1 MEKATL
7 SHSIVLVD
15 DDAAIR
21 DLYSSALIEA
31 GYSVTTAKDGEDG
44 LNKIKSKHPDLIILD
59 LMMPKMD
66 GREVLKTLKSDPTLN
81 KIPVVILSALIT
93 ELEKHDSMA
102 SGALDYIEKSDI
114 ESPDQL
120 VTKVKSVLGN

>member
-1 MEKATL
+1 MEKAL
-7 SHSIVLVD
+7 GSHSIVLVD

-21 DLYSSALIEA
+21 DLYSNALTDV

-44 LNKIKSKHPDLIILD
+44 LEKIKSKHPDLIILD

-66 GREVLKTLKSDPTLN
+66 GREVLKTLQADSNLK

-93 ELEKHDSMA
+93 ELEKHDSLA
-102 SGALDYIEKSDI
+102 SGALDYIEKSEI

-120 VTKVKSVLGN
+120 VSKVKTILGS

>member
-1 MEKATL
+1 MEKSL
-7 SHSIVLVD
+7 ESRSIVLVD

-21 DLYSSALIEA
+21 DLYSTALTQA

-44 LNKIKSKHPDLIILD
+44 LEKIKSKHPDLIILD

-66 GREVLKTLKSDPTLN
+66 GREVLKTLQADASLK
-81 KIPVVILSALIT
+81 KIPVLILSALIT
-93 ELEKHDSMA
+93 ELEKHDSLA
-102 SGALDYIEKSDI
+102 SGAIDYIEKSEI

-120 VTKVKSVLGN
+120 VTKVNSVLGS